1 MLKFSSDKVALLSR
15 RMSFPME
22 KNRSTEALEGT
33 AVLYLMNSLTRA
45 ASPKKHASLC
55 SVLDTKLVIPDP
67 DPASNFPSS
76 GSRSGS
82 NLY

>member
-55 SVLDTKLVIPDP
+55 RSDL
-67 DPASNFPSS
+67 DPASNQVATRPRALGKNSS
-76 GSRSGS
+76 AS
-82 NLY
+82 NAKC